1 VKVQIGL
8 LLTLLLLSCSN
19 SEVEEVSDC
28 NNAIEITN
36 FNTSTL
42 IDEIPEDA
50 LQALTKAPNEEG
62 ALGRN
67 KEGYFHVRF
76 QLDIL
81 YLAVYALR
89 FENKEALD
97 QFFLASD
104 YSFNRQLPTG
114 DFELV
119 VPESLQNSG
128 VASLGDSLSANAFFL
143 SAFGTGFSFLLRSTW
158 FMENHFTEYEERINM
173 LKNKLLLAGNY
184 LYQNKTVLMEYD
196 KNAPNRLLFDALAF
210 YSLSSVVTQ
219 ESWKQ
224 LSFELIGSVTQKQNE
239 TGFYIENDGYDSSY
253 NGVSLKL
260 AGILLALLPDGESI
274 KNELSRSVY
283 CACAWQ
289 VSRVLPS
296 GEISTEGNERVYPG
310 GELFL
315 GEEKQMAWVDTF
327 LAFQFFK
334 NQFLNLSLEN
344 KADAIKAYYQ

>member
-1 VKVQIGL
+1 M
-8 LLTLLLLSCSN
+8 LTLLLLSCSN
-19 SEVEEVSDC
+19 NVVEKVSTC
-28 NNAIEITN
+28 NNAIAITN

-42 IDEIPEDA
+42 IDEIPVDA

-81 YLAVYALR
+81 YLAVYALK

-97 QFFLASD
+97 QFFLAAD

-119 VPESLQNSG
+119 IPESLQDSG
-128 VASLGDSLSANAFFL
+128 VASLGDRLSANAFFL
-143 SAFGTGFSFLLRSTW
+143 SAFGTGFSFLLRSDW
-158 FMENHFTEYEERINM
+158 FMENHFTAYAEKINT
-173 LKNKLLLAGNY
+173 LKSKIILAGSY
-184 LYQNKTVLMEYD
+184 LYQHKDVLLEYD

-210 YSLSSVVTQ
+210 HSLSDIVLQ
-219 ESWKQ
+219 ASWKQ
-224 LSFELIGSVTQKQNE
+224 FSFELTQSVIQKQNE

-260 AGILLALLPDGESI
+260 AGILLALLADREDI
-274 KNELSRSVY
+274 KNELSKSAY

-296 GEISTEGNERVYPG
+296 GEISAEGNERVYPG
-310 GELFL
+310 GESFL
-315 GEEKQMAWVDTF
+315 GEEKQIAWVDTY

-334 NQFLNLSLEN
+334 NQFLTLSLED
-344 KADAIKAYYQ
+344 KANAIKAYYQ